1 MYDLRPLVLLSAG
14 LVLNGCSQPIFGGL
28 FERPAEEAAA
38 EVPAPDTEEAAPIAP
53 PPPVGATTA
62 EEFDTT
68 SAEDRAAA
76 LAEPVTQEQA
86 ILGRTSA
93 TLGDPADPGIWLKT
107 PLVTEVAQ
115 GRVSWEGQEITV
127 ELRPS
132 GGEPGSGS
140 QISLAAMRLL
150 GAPLTAIIEVDVTR
164 L

>member
-1 MYDLRPLVLLSAG
+1 MADSPVAE
-14 LVLNGCSQPIFGGL
+14 V
-28 FERPAEEAAA
+28 EEAATA
-38 EVPAPDTEEAAPIAP
+38 AP

-62 EEFDTT
+62 AEFDTT
-68 SAEDRAAA
+68 SAADRAAA
-76 LAEPVTQEQA
+76 LAEPATVEQA

-107 PLVTEVAQ
+107 PLVSEVAQ
-115 GRVSWEGQEITV
+115 GRLSWEGQEITV

-150 GAPLTAIIEVDVTR
+150 GAPLTAILDLDVTR